1 MEFKIN
7 ETINGGVISLYID
20 DIKQGYIAYSFE
32 KDDVM
37 NVNTT
42 YVNPELRG
50 QGLASKLFDELIRHA
65 RENNYKIVPVC
76 SYIVSKFERNK
87 ELQDLLERS

>member
-50 QGLASKLFDELIRHA
+50 QGLASKLFDEFKQGVEYVKYLDD
-65 RENNYKIVPVC
+65 
-76 SYIVSKFERNK
+76 S
-87 ELQDLLERS
+87 LEC